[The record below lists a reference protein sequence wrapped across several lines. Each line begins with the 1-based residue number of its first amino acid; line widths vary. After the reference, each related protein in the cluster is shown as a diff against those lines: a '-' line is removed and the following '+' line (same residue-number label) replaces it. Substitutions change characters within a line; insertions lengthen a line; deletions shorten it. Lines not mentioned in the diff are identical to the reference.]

1 VFLVLFVTAA
11 RINPFFVSGFS
22 LFFFSFSSLLTT
34 TGAMV
39 SVASFRTRNS
49 TAGETKTG
57 GRPVSQRPSS
67 NSAQQGGSERAV
79 CQAIA
84 VHTYTAE
91 DDDDDGSA
99 LTFTKGQQME
109 ILEISDDWWRARI
122 NGVEGWV
129 PEQYIRR
136 L

>member
-1 VFLVLFVTAA
+1 
-11 RINPFFVSGFS
+11 
-22 LFFFSFSSLLTT
+22 
-34 TGAMV
+34 MV
-39 SVASFRTRNS
+39 SVASFRSRNS

-79 CQAIA
+79 CQAVA

-136 L
+136 LWTIDVTDSWQNFTAYSSKWCVCTRVHEEDRIVIL

>member
-1 VFLVLFVTAA
+1 
-11 RINPFFVSGFS
+11 
-22 LFFFSFSSLLTT
+22 
-34 TGAMV
+34 MV

-49 TAGETKTG
+49 TAGETKT

-79 CQAIA
+79 CQAVA

>member
-1 VFLVLFVTAA
+1 
-11 RINPFFVSGFS
+11 
-22 LFFFSFSSLLTT
+22 
-34 TGAMV
+34 MV

-79 CQAIA
+79 CQAVA

>member
-1 VFLVLFVTAA
+1 
-11 RINPFFVSGFS
+11 
-22 LFFFSFSSLLTT
+22 
-34 TGAMV
+34 MV

-49 TAGETKTG
+49 TVGETKTG
-57 GRPVSQRPSS
+57 GRPVSQRPAS

-79 CQAIA
+79 CQAVA
-84 VHTYTAE
+84 VHTYAAE

-99 LTFTKGQQME
+99 LTFTKGQRME